1 MRRVRSFTGIWR
13 VQKILYAVG
22 DTRLPFPLPFA
33 WIAWFVVTLVVMLLF
48 GGFLSG
54 LWRYGVIPVGVA
66 MVMGRLTFEGKRPD
80 RFLRSVISHSL
91 GARLTFA
98 GQQVTFRREKTD
110 IRLTAV
116 RRERI
121 YREVSN

>member
-33 WIAWFVVTLVVMLLF
+33 WIAWFVVTLVIMLML

-54 LWRYGVIPVGVA
+54 LWRYGVIPAGVA
-66 MVMGRLTFEGKRPD
+66 TVMGRLTFEGKRPD
-80 RFLRSVISHSL
+80 RFLTSVIAHAL
-91 GARLTFA
+91 GTRLTFA
-98 GQQVTFRREKTD
+98 GRQVRHHREKAD
-110 IRLTAV
+110 VRITAV
-116 RRERI
+116 RRESI
-121 YREVSN
+121 S